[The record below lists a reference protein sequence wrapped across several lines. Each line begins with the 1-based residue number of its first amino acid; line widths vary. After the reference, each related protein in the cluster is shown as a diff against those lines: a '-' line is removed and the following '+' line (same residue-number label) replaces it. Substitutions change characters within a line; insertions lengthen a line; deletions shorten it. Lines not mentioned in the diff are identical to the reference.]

1 MSDEISEDKIQLSTK
16 LSYGLGALG
25 KDFACSII
33 YIFLMFYYTDVAG
46 LPAAF
51 VGTLFLVARVIDAF
65 TDPMMGMIVDN
76 TRSRFGKFRPW
87 ILIGTIV
94 NSFAL
99 VAVFYT
105 HSFTGT
111 ALYIYA
117 TLTYI
122 LWGVTYTIM
131 DIPYW
136 SMIPALSG
144 KREEREKLVV
154 WPRIFA
160 GIAWMIMGGGGLYAV
175 DRLGDSNQGQGFL
188 LLSLLIV
195 VSFLASALITF
206 FNVKEKLV
214 TGHQTAKFTLA
225 DVKTIILAND
235 QLKALIGSVLT
246 FNIATQ
252 LVGGFA
258 IYYFTYAIGR
268 ADLFPMFATVSGAA
282 EIVGVL
288 CFPWLCR
295 VLPRRL
301 MWYVAAFFPA
311 LSCVILLAT
320 GILAPEDAMLAGVA
334 GATLKF
340 GAGISNGLGTVML
353 ADVVDYGHYRSGQ
366 RSESIIFS
374 VQTMLVKFAGA
385 FAGFFVGIG
394 LTVIGYV
401 PNADQSEGTIF
412 GLRALMVGS
421 PILFIALS
429 VWVYKTYYRLNG
441 TLHDEV
447 AAKVASLQSEGVS
460 ARVSNSS

>member
-1 MSDEISEDKIQLSTK
+1 MSDEINQGKILLSTK
-16 LSYGLGALG
+16 VSYGLGALG

-99 VAVFYT
+99 IAVFYT
-105 HSFTGT
+105 HAFTGT
-111 ALYIYA
+111 TLYIYA

-144 KREEREKLVV
+144 RRDERERLVV

-160 GIAWMIMGGGGLYAV
+160 GIAWMIMGGAGLYAV
-175 DRLGDSNQGQGFL
+175 DTLGDGDQGHGFF

-195 VSFLASALITF
+195 VGFVMSALITF
-206 FNVKEKLV
+206 FNVKEKVL
-214 TGHQTAKFTLA
+214 TGDQTAKFTIT
-225 DVKTIILAND
+225 DVKNIILAND

-268 ADLFPMFATVSGAA
+268 ADLFPMFAMVSGAA
-282 EIVGVL
+282 EIVGVFI
-288 CFPWLCR
+288 FPWLCR
-295 VLPRRL
+295 VFPRRL

-311 LSCVILLAT
+311 LSCVVLLAT
-320 GILAPEDAMLAGVA
+320 GVLAPENAILAAVA

-385 FAGFFVGIG
+385 FAGFFVGVG

-401 PNADQSEGTIF
+401 PNVEQSEETIF
-412 GLRALMVGS
+412 GLRALMMGS
-421 PILFIALS
+421 PIVFIALS
-429 VWVYKTYYRLNG
+429 VWVYKTYYRLYG
-441 TLHDEV
+441 TLHDDIVE
-447 AAKVASLQSEGVS
+447 KVACLQNGAVEVDQ
-460 ARVSNSS
+460 SNPV